1 MTYEPPDIEPDPAT
15 EPHTDAQATAPGAD
29 AWANRIE
36 TDIDNQHQAEEQR
49 EAVGDDAADTN
60 EA

>member
-1 MTYEPPDIEPDPAT
+1 MTTEPPDIELDPRRSRTRA
-15 EPHTDAQATAPGAD
+15 HATAPGAD

-36 TDIDNQHQAEEQR
+36 TDIDNEHQAQEQR

-60 EA
+60 GD